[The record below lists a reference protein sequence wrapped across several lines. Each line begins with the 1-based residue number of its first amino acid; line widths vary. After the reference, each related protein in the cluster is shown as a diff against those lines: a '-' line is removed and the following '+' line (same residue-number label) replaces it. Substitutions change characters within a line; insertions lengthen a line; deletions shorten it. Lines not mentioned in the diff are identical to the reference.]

1 MICFFHHVNNETKT
15 KINSYFL
22 ILLSPSN
29 INISISPNSEPQVL
43 LLLTGGVEVVV
54 SISENAAIQYSYR
67 RFHSH

>member
-1 MICFFHHVNNETKT
+1 MICFFHHVNNDKKT

-54 SISENAAIQYSYR
+54 SISENAAIQYS
-67 RFHSH
+67 